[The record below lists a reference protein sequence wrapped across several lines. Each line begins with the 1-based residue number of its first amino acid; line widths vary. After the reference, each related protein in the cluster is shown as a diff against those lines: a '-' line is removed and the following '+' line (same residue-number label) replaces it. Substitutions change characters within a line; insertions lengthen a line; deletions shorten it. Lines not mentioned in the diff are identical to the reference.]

1 MKNKTRKGGATGSAF
16 RKKIATIKQMSRQKL
31 LPPEIADLIA
41 EGYSIHIIKK
51 YMKKIL
57 LRRNFE
63 AYSDETQ
70 DEYDPTNPELKD
82 LTKIASKIL
91 DKTDFNN
98 FWRDILAKIYIGLQ
112 KYQDSRG
119 VDAKY
124 YNKTEKYFLKLIKI
138 LMNLNIDEST
148 YLDNDLLF
156 EKLIDLYLGYND

>member
-1 MKNKTRKGGATGSAF
+1 MKKKTRKGGATGSAF

-41 EGYSIHIIKK
+41 EGYSIHVIKK

-57 LRRNFE
+57 LRRKFQ

-82 LTKIASKIL
+82 LTKTASKIL
-91 DKTDFNN
+91 NKTDFNN
-98 FWRDILAKIYIGLQ
+98 FWRDILAKIYIGL
-112 KYQDSRG
+112 KEHEYSG
-119 VDAKY
+119 GPGAKY

-138 LMNLNIDEST
+138 LMNLNIDEYT

-156 EKLIDLYLGYND
+156 EKLIVSYLGYND